1 MEKRKLYRSES
12 DRMIGGVC
20 GGLGDYLDIDSTL
33 VRIIFVALA
42 LMGGPGFLVYLI
54 LLIIVPSEEILTSRS
69 KHVVDLAPEAEE
81 VEVEVLED

>member
-54 LLIIVPSEEILTSRS
+54 LLIIVPSEDTITSRS
-69 KHVVDLAPEAEE
+69 QNVVDSAPEAEE

>member
-12 DRMIGGVC
+12 DRMVGGVC

-69 KHVVDLAPEAEE
+69 KHVVDSATVAEE